1 MKKTIGLLMLP
12 LSAVLLLEFYVF
24 DRHDA
29 VRGTPLPKKVIVVS
43 ADNQDEE
50 KGEVLSPSSQR
61 DFSVTEEG
69 QQTLAYQAVIVS
81 TLTSDSKAL
90 AHFTNSL
97 KFVLHHDK
105 NRVQREEA
113 PRKGAVYDA
122 SFESENPETAMP
134 AVMGFTYRYGDGA
147 FHDVSL
153 LGLQPEHPLNI
164 VPVLL
169 QQLSYYPET
178 HTITFPDGERTY
190 NYATKGSKVSRT
202 LISDQSASAS
212 YDTLSQS
219 DSWLLNLDVSGFP
232 MQLENRVSKTLMME
246 NQPLKLHQSITVTP
260 IAPEN
265 DVLLLANFIANA
277 NTGYAVSFNRQ
288 ESDVVVQT
296 PEAFMSTLVVFD
308 RNPNLDTAEVL
319 GVYAAEQGLG
329 FVRELMFS
337 ENVTDSMRSNIIFS
351 LERSGLAEGEFI
363 LSALIEDE
371 SIEETDRIRAMM
383 SMVKM
388 GDVNSTVALTTLE
401 SMLTDDN
408 QVLAQ
413 TAMLNIGILGKQN
426 ERLTPQVTAFLSEAL
441 VSKKDGYLSL
451 LAANNLG
458 SNALDA
464 EVAPYL
470 TSSFSDERQLAAKLL
485 SKNPDMRSQLM
496 TQMLNDSHPSVVRTI
511 ATGLDNQEVSV
522 ALTESYQAKLRHRI
536 EDEDVLAPT
545 RDLLFEFLV
554 GHTDESAMNMS
565 VARRVIE
572 MEGVSE
578 STLELANQ
586 YLAGKP

>member
-1 MKKTIGLLMLP
+1 M
-12 LSAVLLLEFYVF
+12 
-24 DRHDA
+24 
-29 VRGTPLPKKVIVVS
+29 
-43 ADNQDEE
+43 
-50 KGEVLSPSSQR
+50 
-61 DFSVTEEG
+61 
-69 QQTLAYQAVIVS
+69 
-81 TLTSDSKAL
+81 
-90 AHFTNSL
+90 
-97 KFVLHHDK
+97 
-105 NRVQREEA
+105 
-113 PRKGAVYDA
+113 
-122 SFESENPETAMP
+122 
-134 AVMGFTYRYGDGA
+134 
-147 FHDVSL
+147 
-153 LGLQPEHPLNI
+153 
-164 VPVLL
+164 
-169 QQLSYYPET
+169 
-178 HTITFPDGERTY
+178 
-190 NYATKGSKVSRT
+190 
-202 LISDQSASAS
+202 
-212 YDTLSQS
+212 
-219 DSWLLNLDVSGFP
+219 
-232 MQLENRVSKTLMME
+232 SKTLMME

-265 DVLLLANFIANA
+265 DVLLLANFSANA

-351 LERSGLAEGEFI
+351 LERSGLADGEFI

>member
-29 VRGTPLPKKVIVVS
+29 VRVTPLPKKVIVVS

-134 AVMGFTYRYGDGA
+134 AVMGFTYRYRDGA

-265 DVLLLANFIANA
+265 DVLLLANFSANA

-496 TQMLNDSHPSVVRTI
+496 TQMINDSHPSVVRTI